1 MKTTASGPITSWQID
16 REKVETVTDF
26 IFLGSKITEDDS
38 HKIKRCLLLG
48 RNAMTNLRQRI
59 KKQRHNLVH
68 KGPYGQTYGFSSSQ
82 FRCESWIMKK
92 AECWG
97 IDAFETVVLDK
108 TLDSPSDCKE
118 IKPVNLKGNQPWIFT
133 GRTDAEVEAPVLWPP
148 DAKSQLIRK
157 DPDAGIDWRQE
168 EKGAIEDEMVG
179 WCYWLNGHEFEQ
191 TQRDSEVQGSL
202 VCYSPQ
208 NCEVRHDL
216 VTEQQ
221 QLKLLRRENT
231 C

>member
-1 MKTTASGPITSWQID
+1 MKTTASSPIMSWQID

-48 RNAMTNLRQRI
+48 RNAMTNLRQHI
-59 KKQRHNLVH
+59 KKQRHHLAN

-82 FRCESWIMKK
+82 FRCESWTMKK
-92 AECWG
+92 AECWR
-97 IDAFETVVLDK
+97 IDAFETVVLGK

-133 GRTDAEVEAPVLWPP
+133 GRTEAEVEAPVLWPP
-148 DAKSQLIRK
+148 DAKSQLIGK

-168 EKGAIEDEMVG
+168 EKGATEDEMIG

-191 TQRDSEVQGSL
+191 ALGDREGQGSL
-202 VCYSPQ
+202 VCCRPWGH
-208 NCEVRHDL
+208 RIGHDWA
-216 VTEQQ
+216 TEQP
-221 QLKLLRRENT
+221 
-231 C
+231 